1 MDMDMV
7 VWVALIL
14 AFCSVCLV
22 AEEAW
27 VEEEDV
33 VVVVVLDLVKIA
45 KEKPQIIKTGLLNNE
60 NF

>member
-1 MDMDMV
+1 MDMV